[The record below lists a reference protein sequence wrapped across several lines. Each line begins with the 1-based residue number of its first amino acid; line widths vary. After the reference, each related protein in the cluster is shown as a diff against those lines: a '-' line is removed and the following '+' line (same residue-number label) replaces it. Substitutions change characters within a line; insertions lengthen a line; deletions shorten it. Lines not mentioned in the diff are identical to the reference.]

1 MKKKVLAVILTAV
14 CTMGLMAG
22 CGNSNVGNT
31 NTQKNASSA
40 EDGYKIGISQFASAI
55 NHYASVKISNQQGNS
70 HRAELPN
77 PAVQ

>member
-31 NTQKNASSA
+31 PRKMRPQQRTVIRLEFPSSQNMDHWTIA
-40 EDGYKIGISQFASAI
+40 GKAF
-55 NHYASVKISNQQGNS
+55 
-70 HRAELPN
+70 
-77 PAVQ
+77 

>member
-40 EDGYKIGISQFASAI
+40 EDGSQNMDHWTIAGKAF
-55 NHYASVKISNQQGNS
+55 
-70 HRAELPN
+70 
-77 PAVQ
+77 

>member
-31 NTQKNASSA
+31 NTQKKRPQQRTVIRLEFPSSQNMDHWTTA
-40 EDGYKIGISQFASAI
+40 GKAF
-55 NHYASVKISNQQGNS
+55 
-70 HRAELPN
+70 
-77 PAVQ
+77 

>member
-40 EDGYKIGISQFASAI
+40 EDGYKIEFPSLQSMDHWTTAGKAF
-55 NHYASVKISNQQGNS
+55 
-70 HRAELPN
+70 
-77 PAVQ
+77 